1 MSDISLQRYKAR
13 RAFQSLK
20 EDKHMDNSE
29 YIKLKSV
36 IQNVKE
42 TRNDVVEEAA
52 VVDPVVVVPQNFVY
66 VFIVDST
73 FDFSTEDIESS
84 SDRETDP
91 PLRYITSVT
100 VDDTGSSGVQPY
112 VSDTE
117 QMIDHRGDG
126 STLYEDMIMN
136 FDLLLNTSDTTNVY
150 HYIKIIIPTL
160 SLNVIDTDTF
170 ATAIS
175 DAIDKSVTKSLT
187 SGYDTIIKR
196 VIVGYGVNDIKTA
209 YNGFVNDVSFS
220 VGTYSEYSSY
230 VDGLATSPGSYHLIA
245 YVQQIIEEIN
255 DSYETGDLAGTLAA
269 EYEPSNTIVL
279 YPNNNYTVTVDGDTT
294 DYNVNASIFF
304 RLKMKE
310 QNVTRGYTLL
320 YTEWSRVIGIEY
332 APSGT
337 IYSDT
342 NVLKAATLSSL
353 GGELAGI
360 VGL

>member
-42 TRNDVVEEAA
+42 TRNDVVEEVAVAA
-52 VVDPVVVVPQNFVY
+52 VPQNFVY

-73 FDFSTEDIESS
+73 FNFSTEDIESS

-91 PLRYITSVT
+91 SSRYITSVR
-100 VDDTGSSGVQPY
+100 VDTDPSSVVQHY

-117 QMIDHRGDG
+117 QMIDYRGDG
-126 STLYEDMIMN
+126 STDYEDMIMN

-150 HYIKIIIPTL
+150 HYIKISIPTL
-160 SLNVIDTDTF
+160 SLNDIDTGIFD
-170 ATAIS
+170 TAIT
-175 DAIDKSVTKSLT
+175 DAIDKSVTESST

-196 VIVGYGVNDIKTA
+196 VIVGYGINDIETA
-209 YNGFVNDVSFS
+209 YNGFVEDDASFS
-220 VGTYSEYSSY
+220 MGTYDEYSSY
-230 VDGLATSPGSYHLIA
+230 VDGLVTSPGLYHLIA

-255 DSYETGDLAGTLAA
+255 ASYDSGDLEDILAA

-279 YPNNNYTVTVDGDTT
+279 YPNNNKVVGTT

-342 NVLKAATLSSL
+342 NVLKAATLSSI